1 MTQRV
6 FSCGRVVLDDFSPA
20 FVIARNVRFAEQ
32 KKFQILFPD
41 PTKCYFGFWKKHLQ
55 RFGKR
60 IWNYYVAHDRST
72 VCFMYFQILRVRI
85 SKSKFYYGN
94 PLRVEISNCTEP
106 TCERFPIRKQS
117 PCSHCVHS
125 TSYHVLGRNPTC
137 TGTKSYVYWRF
148 YMYWEEILHVLG
160 QVRRFWCFFLSF
172 LSFSF
177 NRATSLISFNRATFN
192 MYQFL

>member
-1 MTQRV
+1 MDLEYVGFGNIPNLAYPTCHSKIRSSRIWIAHLLDTLPSIRVIHRKRSHLVTQRV

-94 PLRVEISNCTEP
+94 PLRPV
-106 TCERFPIRKQS
+106 
-117 PCSHCVHS
+117 
-125 TSYHVLGRNPTC
+125 
-137 TGTKSYVYWRF
+137 
-148 YMYWEEILHVLG
+148 
-160 QVRRFWCFFLSF
+160 
-172 LSFSF
+172 
-177 NRATSLISFNRATFN
+177 
-192 MYQFL
+192 